1 MRKLSLA
8 GALACSLL
16 AGPALNAQMG
26 MQQPAIRGVFHPTVG
41 AGADYDLTKS
51 DGTKMPIEMSIV
63 GKESVQGSDGYWMEM
78 TMQDQRMGQVVTKML
93 LVVDG
98 ANSHV
103 DKMVILI
110 PGRGAMSMPMSMMQ
124 GRGPQQPQDI
134 RNSGTMVGKES
145 VTVPAGSFNCD
156 HWKSSDGT
164 SDVWVTEEVSPYGL
178 VKMTDT
184 KNNVSMVLTKT
195 LTAVQDKI
203 TGPVMDMSQMM
214 RGMGAPPQ
222 Q

>member
-1 MRKLSLA
+1 
-8 GALACSLL
+8 
-16 AGPALNAQMG
+16 
-26 MQQPAIRGVFHPTVG
+26 
-41 AGADYDLTKS
+41 
-51 DGTKMPIEMSIV
+51 
-63 GKESVQGSDGYWMEM
+63 MEM

-93 LVVDG
+93 MVVDG

-103 DKMVILI
+103 DKMVIMI
-110 PGRGAMSMPMSMMQ
+110 PGRGAMSMPVGMMQ

-134 RNSGTMVGKES
+134 RNNGSMVGKES
-145 VTVPAGSFNCD
+145 VTVAAGTFNCD
-156 HWKSSDGT
+156 HWKSNDGT
-164 SDVWVTEEVSPYGL
+164 TDVWVTEDVSPYGL

-184 KNNVSMVLTKT
+184 KDNVSMVLTKT
-195 LTAVQDKI
+195 LTGVQDKI